1 MLSNILVKYRY
12 FFFAVVMVAIAGSV
26 YFIPRLQFDSGFSQ
40 FLPKGDPELSFYQD
54 FKAKMGDDERL
65 LAIGIEADGQV
76 FEPTFLKNATA
87 FADSLRALPGVQKV
101 SSLLDLEYPQ
111 KTPFG
116 MLSLPYLHLDSLE
129 SLAADSAKVFRD
141 FEMTQHFITQNGK
154 ALVLWVQLE
163 ADSAGLSTISTIERT
178 AELSKAFSG
187 GRTFLTGK
195 KYIEHEYASLVKDE
209 SNDFVFLVTGF
220 VLVILTLIFRS
231 AIGVLLPLM
240 VVVVSLVIFY
250 GLMALTG
257 RSLGVMSNLFPTVLL
272 IVGISD
278 IIHLTAKYERERQQG
293 TPPIEAAKRTV
304 QEIGWAAGLTTF
316 TTAIGFL
323 SFCTS
328 SMPALRNFGLEAA
341 AGVLLGYL
349 VTIFLSPTIF
359 MALGKKSTF
368 PIRPSF
374 ANLTQKLF
382 NFIERTHHY
391 PKRVILFFALLATL
405 TATGI
410 FFINTNHLQLSN
422 VPKDSDLKAGLD
434 FFEEQAGGARTFELA
449 ISAKQDTRLNELPNL
464 LEIRKLH
471 LYLDSLGW
479 FYAIRSPVT
488 YYHVLYKASNPTE
501 ATKLALPED
510 DSQFRRLEKGWKSKD
525 PRLTMLDKTK
535 TTGRLSARLQDPGR
549 KTMEARNADIKHWM
563 DTHLDTSRLEFRL
576 TGMDY
581 LIDRGHQERI
591 DNMLQGLW
599 QSILIVAVLIA
610 LIYRSLP
617 LILLVLIINLLPV
630 VMAAG
635 LMGFTGIELRGAT
648 SMVFSLGFMI
658 AIDDTIHFL
667 NKFRLERKSGM
678 DVRHSV
684 RNALYACGNAIVITN
699 LILVG
704 GFAVLMYSG
713 FMEVFAYGE
722 LLGSLFFLAMF
733 ADLMLTQ
740 ALILTIFK
748 KYL

>member
-1 MLSNILVKYRY
+1 M
-12 FFFAVVMVAIAGSV
+12 
-26 YFIPRLQFDSGFSQ
+26 
-40 FLPKGDPELSFYQD
+40 
-54 FKAKMGDDERL
+54 
-65 LAIGIEADGQV
+65 
-76 FEPTFLKNATA
+76 KNARG

-101 SSLLDLEYPQ
+101 GSLLDLEYPH

-116 MLSLPYLHLDSLE
+116 MLGLPYLHPDSSE
-129 SLAADSAKVFRD
+129 SLVADSIRVFQD
-141 FEMTQHFITQNGK
+141 FEMTQHFITRNGK
-154 ALVLWVQLE
+154 ALVFWVQLKD
-163 ADSAGLSTISTIERT
+163 DSSGLSTVPTLERI
-178 AELSKAFSG
+178 AALRKAFKG
-187 GRTFLTGK
+187 GQTHLTGK
-195 KYIEHEYASLVKDE
+195 KYIEHEYASLVKSE
-209 SNDFVFLVTGF
+209 SGDFVFLVTGF
-220 VLVILTLIFRS
+220 VLLILAVIFRS
-231 AIGVLLPLM
+231 VIGVLLPLL

-250 GLMALTG
+250 GLMGWTG

-278 IIHLTAKYERERQQG
+278 IIHLTAKYEQGRQQG
-293 TPPIEAAKRTV
+293 LSPGASAKLTV
-304 QEIGWAAGLTTF
+304 QEIGWAAGLTTL

-341 AGVLLGYL
+341 AGVMLGYL
-349 VTIFLSPTIF
+349 VTIFLSPTVF
-359 MALGKKSTF
+359 MALGEKSTF
-368 PIRPSF
+368 PIRPGF
-374 ANLTQKLF
+374 TRLTQRLLH
-382 NFIERTHHY
+382 FIEHTHRY
-391 PKRVILFFALLATL
+391 PKRVILFFTILAALSAS
-405 TATGI
+405 GI

-422 VPKDSDLKAGLD
+422 VPKGSDLKAGLD
-434 FFEEQAGGARTFELA
+434 FFEEQAGGARSFEVAILA
-449 ISAKQDTRLNELPNL
+449 KRDGQLNDLSNI

-479 FYAIRSPVT
+479 FHAIRSPVT
-488 YYHVLYKASNPTE
+488 YYNLLYKANHPAET
-501 ATKLALPED
+501 TKLALPED
-510 DSQFRRLEKGWKSKD
+510 DDELRRLEKGWKSRD
-525 PRLTMLDKTK
+525 PRLTMLDNAK

-549 KTMEARNADIKHWM
+549 KTMEARNAEIRLWI
-563 DTHLDTSRLEFRL
+563 DTRLDTSRLEFRL

-599 QSILIVAVLIA
+599 QAILIVAVLIA
-610 LIYRSLP
+610 FIYRSLP

-667 NKFRLERKSGM
+667 NKFRLERKKGL
-678 DVRHSV
+678 DVQASV
-684 RNALYACGNAIVITN
+684 RNALYSCGNAIIITN

-740 ALILTIFK
+740 ALMLTIFK